1 MKKTESDL
9 DELKTLQREAAKLRS
24 QRKGSGTSAR
34 SAAPKQPLTEP
45 LTEAEAEAA
54 APPEDQ
60 RVDEAPLPPRKRTKA
75 GQVGRKKSR
84 ATVNKKS
91 PAQADPGEPEKPPTQ
106 ASGDE
111 QTPTG
116 TEETINDLAT
126 QIGGFVTE
134 MEAAAKQRPAVALL
148 AAFTI
153 GIVVGQLFS
162 RSRG

>member
-9 DELKTLQREAAKLRS
+9 DELKTLEREAAKLRS
-24 QRKGSGTSAR
+24 QRKGSGTSSR

-54 APPEDQ
+54 ARPEEQQ
-60 RVDEAPLPPRKRTKA
+60 RVDEAPMPARKRTKA
-75 GQVGRKKSR
+75 GQVGRKRTR
-84 ATVNKKS
+84 ATDKKS
-91 PAQADPGEPEKPPTQ
+91 PAQADPGEPEIPPTQ

-111 QTPTG
+111 QPPTG

-134 MEAAAKQRPAVALL
+134 MEAAAKERPAVALL

>member
-9 DELKTLQREAAKLRS
+9 DELKTLEREAAQLRS
-24 QRKGSGTSAR
+24 RRKGSGTSAR
-34 SAAPKQPLTEP
+34 SAAPKQPATEP
-45 LTEAEAEAA
+45 PTEAEAEAA
-54 APPEDQ
+54 ASPEEP
-60 RVDEAPLPPRKRTKA
+60 RVDEAPMPPRKRTKA
-75 GQVGRKKSR
+75 GQVGRKRAR
-84 ATVNKKS
+84 ATARKS
-91 PAQADPGEPEKPPTQ
+91 PAQADLNESEKPPTQ

-111 QTPTG
+111 QAPTG
-116 TEETINDLAT
+116 TEETINDLAA

-134 MEAAAKQRPAVALL
+134 MEAAAKERPAVALL